1 MAYSIP
7 PFWSKR
13 MSDKKVSMADFE
25 SLLNQQLSTYRKGFN
40 PGDKVRGTVSNI
52 TNQYVVLDVSAKNE
66 GLVPVADMTNDEDGS
81 LRCKVG
87 DTVEV
92 IFAGMQNGTFL
103 FSGSVGAK
111 QIIDRTLADAYARQM
126 PIEGLVE
133 KEVNGG
139 YEVTVA
145 GQRAFC
151 PFSQISLFRQEGAEH
166 IGHKFNFLVSE
177 YGQDDR
183 GSNII
188 VSRRTLLEQERA
200 AQREELVA
208 DLFVGMVATGTVT
221 RLVEFGVFVDLGGVE
236 GLIPL
241 KEIAWAR
248 DVKPEDVVKVGDKV
262 DVQIKDLDWDRNR
275 ISLSLRGAQGDPW
288 DSAAANFPQGST
300 FTGKITKLEKFGAF
314 AQIVPGVEGL
324 IPIGKLGG
332 GRRLMSAREA
342 VTEGQELLL
351 QVDSID
357 FERRRF
363 SLKPVDERIKALQPG
378 ELTEGAKVEGIVES
392 IQPFG
397 LFVRLSEEKTGL
409 LHISETDIPKG
420 GNPAAK
426 LERNFPP
433 SSKIAVVVKS
443 VEGDRISL
451 TLPAKWETRGSGN
464 DESNDVSAW
473 LANNKNAGSLGSL
486 GDAFANLKL

>member
-1 MAYSIP
+1 
-7 PFWSKR
+7 

-25 SLLNQQLSTYRKGFN
+25 SLLNEQLSNYHKGFN
-40 PGDKVRGTVSNI
+40 PGDRVRGTVSNI
-52 TNQYVVLDVSAKNE
+52 TSQYVVLDVNAKRE
-66 GLVPVADMTNDEDGS
+66 GLLPIADMTNEDGT
-81 LRCKVG
+81 LRCQVG
-87 DTVEV
+87 EAVEV

-111 QIIDRTLADAYARQM
+111 QVIDRSLADAYARQM
-126 PIEGLVE
+126 PVEGLVE
-133 KEVNGG
+133 KEINGG
-139 YEVTVA
+139 YEVTVS
-145 GQRAFC
+145 GKRAFC
-151 PFSQISLFRQEGAEH
+151 PFSQISLFRQEGAEY
-166 IGHKFNFLVSE
+166 IGHKFSFLISE
-177 YGQDDR
+177 YGEDDR
-183 GSNII
+183 GSNVI
-188 VSRRTLLEQERA
+188 VSRRTLLEKERES
-200 AQREELVA
+200 QRLELIE
-208 DLFVGMVATGTVT
+208 DLHVGMVATGTVT
-221 RLVEFGVFVDLGGVE
+221 RIVEFGVFVDLGGVE

-241 KEIAWAR
+241 KEVAWAR
-248 DVKPEDVVKVGDKV
+248 DVKPEDVVKTGDKV

-288 DSAAANFPQGST
+288 DDTAARFPQGST
-300 FTGKITKLEKFGAF
+300 FTGTITKLEKFGAF

-363 SLKPVDERIKALQPG
+363 SLRPVDERIKALQPG
-378 ELTEGAKVEGIVES
+378 ELAEGAKVEGIVES

-397 LFVRLSEEKTGL
+397 IFVRLSETKTGM
-409 LHISETDIPKG
+409 LHISETDLPKG

-426 LERNFPP
+426 LERQFPP
-433 SSKIAVVVKS
+433 SSKIQVVVKS

-451 TLPAKWETRGSGN
+451 TLPAKWEARGSGDAAN
-464 DESNDVSAW
+464 NEISSW
-473 LANNKNAGSLGSL
+473 LASNKNSGSLGSL
-486 GDAFANLKL
+486 GDAFSKLKL